1 MKIALISCT
10 KKKRSYRCV
19 AKEMYE
25 PSSLFTKAVAF
36 VEKKGYDDWFILS
49 AKYGLLP
56 KDIVIDPYD
65 VTLNQM
71 KASEIKAWS
80 EKVFQQLKA
89 IHPTEIDFFA
99 GKKYRHYLIPMLESQ
114 GIRCRVPLQGMKIG
128 EQLEFYNKALN
139 E

>member
-10 KKKRSYRCV
+10 KKKRSYPCA

-49 AKYGLLP
+49 AKYGLLA
-56 KDIVIDPYD
+56 KDMVIDPYD

-71 KASEIKAWS
+71 KASEIIAKSRNKMPGTVA
-80 EKVFQQLKA
+80 
-89 IHPTEIDFFA
+89 
-99 GKKYRHYLIPMLESQ
+99 RHENRRTTGVL
-114 GIRCRVPLQGMKIG
+114 
-128 EQLEFYNKALN
+128 
-139 E
+139 